1 MDPFCHTS
9 SIEVNV
15 PAKAALDYMSDGI
28 RQGEW
33 TFGSWDRR
41 HVRENLFVGTSLF
54 DGMETYVRIT
64 VDEAYMIVHYH
75 LGDDTENMVPRNMA
89 RIMPGS
95 MIGKDDSL
103 CIVSL
108 ISWRH
113 AFMSDD
119 RWHQLCLSHE
129 AQMYII
135 KNRLEGIFV
144 KSGSGKK
151 ELNNKGF

>member
-15 PAKAALDYMSDGI
+15 PAQTALDYMSNGI

-54 DGMETYVRIT
+54 DGNETYVRIT
-64 VDEAYMIVHYH
+64 VDEAHMIVHYH

-89 RIMPGS
+89 RIVPGS
-95 MIGKDDSL
+95 MIGKDDDT
-103 CIVSL
+103 CIVSI

-113 AFMSDD
+113 AFMSED
-119 RWHQLCLSHE
+119 RWRQLCLSHE
-129 AQMYII
+129 VQMYII
-135 KNRLEGIFV
+135 KNRLEGIFD
-144 KSGSGKK
+144 KNEPEEK
-151 ELNNKGF
+151 